1 MHLGMKWQRLAMA
14 VGGLEDAGDAGDAGD
29 ARQLC
34 IVVRDGVVWQLDT
47 N

>member
-14 VGGLEDAGDAGDAGD
+14 VGGLEDAGDAGDA
-29 ARQLC
+29 RQLC